1 MKLRLLLSI
10 FLLTIAQVL
19 TAQDSLKT
27 TYPLVISFQ
36 SECCGVPS
44 QTSVRNFIISFK
56 KKYKIKKITANHI
69 GPMGREGEYYLA
81 FGLKELS
88 KKRAKEFIAKIKL
101 IKKLPADKGSF
112 SFNEK
117 MEIDAATFSQR
128 TKSKKED
135 F

>member
-44 QTSVRNFIISFK
+44 QTSLRNFITTFK

-81 FGLKELS
+81 FGLKELN
-88 KKRAKEFIAKIKL
+88 KKRAKEFIAKVQL
-101 IKKLPADKGSF
+101 IKTLPTDKGSL
-112 SFNEK
+112 SFTEK
-117 MEIDAATFSQR
+117 MEIEKAALPQR
-128 TKSKKED
+128 AKTKTES